1 MNKQEQNR
9 TIHRVIS
16 VFGAKNQKMQA
27 IEELIELQK
36 EVFENVHRETNNR
49 QNILEEVT
57 DVEIMLAQLK
67 EIYGFDEKQLED
79 MKDYKLSRLNRT
91 IDKYLRSQ
99 QEDQN
104 VESDNNEI
112 HILRKISNEGKE

>member
-16 VFGAKNQKMQA
+16 VFGAKNQKMQT

-36 EVFENVHRETNNR
+36 EIFENVHRETNNR

-57 DVEIMLAQLK
+57 DVEIMLTQLK
-67 EIYGFDEKQLED
+67 EIYGFDDKQIED

-91 IDKYLRSQ
+91 IDKYLKSK

-104 VESDNNEI
+104 VESNNKDI